1 MKLHFSITA
10 AEELRERRGGRYV
23 LYSVCLE
30 GFLLGK
36 ARYSQLRRWDAQLRQ
51 LFGSAVP
58 AFPPKFY
65 LAMTKSMADERRSQ
79 LEQYLQNVTSD
90 SNITH
95 SDAFISFF
103 RKLQQDTFKI
113 QTQRAFLDVYLADGS
128 DIRLDI
134 QTSDTAERILEMG
147 FPSYARRGGAA
158 DALHILCICTC
169 VCMSKTEISSS
180 VASISINNNNKA
192 YTCQMDTLLCRG
204 NLKFPLIIRKT
215 VCCVPVVP
223 LPSESVEVTLC
234 RMGLSRE
241 LIKYFSFFF
250 FQDHDDGALSVVKKV
265 AEFELPYVSLQSM
278 KELCCKL
285 GIRKWYMDP
294 SLDTLLMGCRASLNL
309 LYMQA
314 IQEVKRN
321 WLKPTERQMQELEF
335 LQKNA
340 NKAKFLELIRE
351 MQFYGYIRLDPCI
364 CDYPEEGCSADIYV
378 GNNEINCCV
387 KLPTNQIKEV
397 SFKINRLR
405 SWQVAFLGA
414 TKDDEDDTLEL
425 RFEYNDSGTWQWIVL
440 YTKQA
445 FLLSSCL
452 KKMISEQ
459 MMKAA
464 KEGKE
469 MEIKMPESMTNSK
482 KSSIQQKQ
490 VVHSG
495 FISRKRFLVRP
506 NEDDCVFE
514 KIREED
520 L

>member
-65 LAMTKSMADERRSQ
+65 LAMTKSMADERQSQ
-79 LEQYLQNVTSD
+79 LEQYLQNVTLD
-90 SNITH
+90 SNITN
-95 SDAFISFF
+95 SDVFRGFF
-103 RKLQQDTFKI
+103 RKLQQGQVCIRISSLNTVFSCLTDCTVSSFCFYDTFKI

-128 DIRLDI
+128 NIRLDI
-134 QTSDTAERILEMG
+134 QTSDTAERILE
-147 FPSYARRGGAA
+147 
-158 DALHILCICTC
+158 
-169 VCMSKTEISSS
+169 
-180 VASISINNNNKA
+180 
-192 YTCQMDTLLCRG
+192 
-204 NLKFPLIIRKT
+204 
-215 VCCVPVVP
+215 
-223 LPSESVEVTLC
+223 VTLC
-234 RMGLSRE
+234 KMGLSRE
-241 LIKYFSFFF
+241 LIKYFSLFF
-250 FQDHDDGALSVVKKV
+250 FQDHDNGVLSVVKKV
-265 AEFELPYVSLQSM
+265 AEFELPYVSLQTM
-278 KELCCKL
+278 KELHCKL

-294 SLDTLLMGCRASLNL
+294 SLDTLLMDCRASLNL

-314 IQEVKRN
+314 IQEVKKN
-321 WLKPTERQMQELEF
+321 WVKPTEMQMQELEF
-335 LQKNA
+335 LQNNA
-340 NKAKFLELIRE
+340 NKAKFLELIRAVR
-351 MQFYGYIRLDPCI
+351 FYGYVRLDPCI

-378 GNNEINCCV
+378 GNNEINCCIT
-387 KLPTNQIKEV
+387 LPTNQTKEV
-397 SFKINRLR
+397 SFKISRLR
-405 SWQVAFLGA
+405 SWQVTFLGA
-414 TKDDEDDTLEL
+414 IKDGEDDTLEL
-425 RFEYNDSGTWQWIVL
+425 RFEYNDSGTWQWIIL

-459 MMKAA
+459 MMKEA
-464 KEGKE
+464 KEGQE
-469 MEIKMPESMTNSK
+469 T
-482 KSSIQQKQ
+482 

-506 NEDDCVFE
+506 NEDNRVFE

>member
-1 MKLHFSITA
+1 MKLHFSITT

-58 AFPPKFY
+58 AFPPKYY
-65 LAMTKSMADERRSQ
+65 LAMTKSMADERQSQ
-79 LEQYLQNVTSD
+79 LEQYLQNVTLD
-90 SNITH
+90 SNITN
-95 SDAFISFF
+95 SDVFIAFF
-103 RKLQQDTFKI
+103 RKLQQ
-113 QTQRAFLDVYLADGS
+113 
-128 DIRLDI
+128 
-134 QTSDTAERILEMG
+134 
-147 FPSYARRGGAA
+147 
-158 DALHILCICTC
+158 
-169 VCMSKTEISSS
+169 
-180 VASISINNNNKA
+180 
-192 YTCQMDTLLCRG
+192 
-204 NLKFPLIIRKT
+204 
-215 VCCVPVVP
+215 
-223 LPSESVEVTLC
+223 VTLC
-234 RMGLSRE
+234 KMGLSRE
-241 LIKYFSFFF
+241 LTKYFSLFF
-250 FQDHDDGALSVVKKV
+250 FQDHDDGVLSVVKKV

-278 KELCCKL
+278 KVLHCKL

-294 SLDTLLMGCRASLNL
+294 SLDTLLMDCRASLNL

-314 IQEVKRN
+314 IQEVERN
-321 WLKPTERQMQELEF
+321 WVKPTEGQMQELEL

-340 NKAKFLELIRE
+340 HKVKVSLAFTANHSSSIFLLQFLELIRE
-351 MQFYGYIRLDPCI
+351 MQFYGYVRLDPCM
-364 CDYPEEGCSADIYV
+364 CDYPEEGCTADVYV
-378 GNNEINCCV
+378 GNNEINCCI

-405 SWQVAFLGA
+405 SWQVTFLGA
-414 TKDDEDDTLEL
+414 TKGGEEDTLEF
-425 RFEYNDSGTWQWIVL
+425 RFEYNDSGTWQWIIL

-452 KKMISEQ
+452 KKMISEH
-459 MMKAA
+459 MTKAA
-464 KEGKE
+464 REGQE
-469 MEIKMPESMTNSK
+469 M
-482 KSSIQQKQ
+482 

-506 NEDDCVFE
+506 NEDDRVFE

>member
-79 LEQYLQNVTSD
+79 LEQYLQNVTLD
-90 SNITH
+90 SNITN
-95 SDAFISFF
+95 SDVFIGFF

-128 DIRLDI
+128 NIRLDI
-134 QTSDTAERILEMG
+134 QTSDTAERILE
-147 FPSYARRGGAA
+147 
-158 DALHILCICTC
+158 
-169 VCMSKTEISSS
+169 
-180 VASISINNNNKA
+180 
-192 YTCQMDTLLCRG
+192 
-204 NLKFPLIIRKT
+204 
-215 VCCVPVVP
+215 
-223 LPSESVEVTLC
+223 VTLC
-234 RMGLSRE
+234 KMGLSRE
-241 LIKYFSFFF
+241 LIKYFSLFF

-278 KELCCKL
+278 KELHCKL

-294 SLDTLLMGCRASLNL
+294 SLDTLLMDCRASLNL

-314 IQEVKRN
+314 VQEVKRN
-321 WLKPTERQMQELEF
+321 WVKPTEGQMQELEF

-351 MQFYGYIRLDPCI
+351 MQFYGYMRLDPCI

-378 GNNEINCCV
+378 GNNEINCCI
-387 KLPTNQIKEV
+387 KLSTNQTKEV
-397 SFKINRLR
+397 SFKINRLK
-405 SWQVAFLGA
+405 SWQVTFLGA
-414 TKDDEDDTLEL
+414 TKDSEEDTLEL
-425 RFEYNDSGTWQWIVL
+425 RFEYNDSGIWQWIIL
-440 YTKQA
+440 YTKQKCEEELKA
-445 FLLSSCL
+445 KKVLLYGRNKGL
-452 KKMISEQ
+452 IQELTAEK
-459 MMKAA
+459 
-464 KEGKE
+464 GK
-469 MEIKMPESMTNSK
+469 TA
-482 KSSIQQKQ
+482 
-490 VVHSG
+490 
-495 FISRKRFLVRP
+495 
-506 NEDDCVFE
+506 
-514 KIREED
+514 
-520 L
+520 

>member
-36 ARYSQLRRWDAQLRQ
+36 ARYSQLRRWDAQLRH

-79 LEQYLQNVTSD
+79 LEQYLQNVTLD
-90 SNITH
+90 SNITN
-95 SDAFISFF
+95 SDVFIGFF
-103 RKLQQDTFKI
+103 RKLQQAWSLDSSCLCLTTARCRMSLFFPYLLSSCCGSYEDSSVLEQDTFEI
-113 QTQRAFLDVYLADGS
+113 QTQGAFLDVYLADGS
-128 DIRLDI
+128 NIRLDI
-134 QTSDTAERILEMG
+134 QTSDTAQRILE
-147 FPSYARRGGAA
+147 
-158 DALHILCICTC
+158 
-169 VCMSKTEISSS
+169 
-180 VASISINNNNKA
+180 
-192 YTCQMDTLLCRG
+192 
-204 NLKFPLIIRKT
+204 
-215 VCCVPVVP
+215 
-223 LPSESVEVTLC
+223 VTFC
-234 RMGLSRE
+234 KMGLSRE
-241 LIKYFSFFF
+241 LIKYFSLFF
-250 FQDHDDGALSVVKKV
+250 FQDRDDGALSVVKKV

-278 KELCCKL
+278 KELHCKL

-294 SLDTLLMGCRASLNL
+294 SLDTRLMDCRASLNL

-321 WLKPTERQMQELEF
+321 WVKPTEGQMQELEF
-335 LQKNA
+335 LQKNE
-340 NKAKFLELIRE
+340 NKAK
-351 MQFYGYIRLDPCI
+351 
-364 CDYPEEGCSADIYV
+364 
-378 GNNEINCCV
+378 
-387 KLPTNQIKEV
+387 
-397 SFKINRLR
+397 
-405 SWQVAFLGA
+405 GA
-414 TKDDEDDTLEL
+414 TKDGEEDTLEL
-425 RFEYNDSGTWQWIVL
+425 RFEYNDSGTWQWITL

-452 KKMISEQ
+452 KKIISEQ

-464 KEGKE
+464 KGGQK
-469 MEIKMPESMTNSK
+469 MEIKMPESTKNSK
-482 KSSIQQKQ
+482 KSSIQEKQ

-506 NEDDCVFE
+506 NEDNCVFE

>member
-79 LEQYLQNVTSD
+79 LEQYLQNVTLD
-90 SNITH
+90 SNITN
-95 SDAFISFF
+95 SDVFIGFF
-103 RKLQQDTFKI
+103 RKLQQ
-113 QTQRAFLDVYLADGS
+113 
-128 DIRLDI
+128 
-134 QTSDTAERILEMG
+134 
-147 FPSYARRGGAA
+147 
-158 DALHILCICTC
+158 
-169 VCMSKTEISSS
+169 
-180 VASISINNNNKA
+180 
-192 YTCQMDTLLCRG
+192 
-204 NLKFPLIIRKT
+204 
-215 VCCVPVVP
+215 
-223 LPSESVEVTLC
+223 VTLC
-234 RMGLSRE
+234 KMGLSRE
-241 LIKYFSFFF
+241 LIKYFSLFF

-278 KELCCKL
+278 KELHCKL

-294 SLDTLLMGCRASLNL
+294 SLDTLLMDCRASLNL

-314 IQEVKRN
+314 VQEVKRN
-321 WLKPTERQMQELEF
+321 WVKPTEGQMQELEF

-351 MQFYGYIRLDPCI
+351 MQFYGYMRLDPCI

-378 GNNEINCCV
+378 GNNEINCCI
-387 KLPTNQIKEV
+387 KLSTNQTKEV
-397 SFKINRLR
+397 SFKINRLK
-405 SWQVAFLGA
+405 SWQVTFLGA
-414 TKDDEDDTLEL
+414 TKDSEEDTLEL
-425 RFEYNDSGTWQWIVL
+425 RFEYNDSGIWQWIIL

-464 KEGKE
+464 KEGQE
-469 MEIKMPESMTNSK
+469 MEIKMPESMKNSK
-482 KSSIQQKQ
+482 KPSIQQKQ

>member
-1 MKLHFSITA
+1 MKLHFSISAT
-10 AEELRERRGGRYV
+10 EELRERRGGRYV

-65 LAMTKSMADERRSQ
+65 LAMTKSMADERRTQ
-79 LEQYLQNVTSD
+79 LEQYLQNVTLH
-90 SNITH
+90 SNITK
-95 SDAFISFF
+95 SDVFIGFF

-128 DIRLDI
+128 NVRLDI
-134 QTSDTAERILEMG
+134 QTSDTAERILE
-147 FPSYARRGGAA
+147 
-158 DALHILCICTC
+158 
-169 VCMSKTEISSS
+169 
-180 VASISINNNNKA
+180 
-192 YTCQMDTLLCRG
+192 
-204 NLKFPLIIRKT
+204 
-215 VCCVPVVP
+215 
-223 LPSESVEVTLC
+223 VTSC
-234 RMGLSRE
+234 EMGLSRE
-241 LIKYFSFFF
+241 LIKYFSLFF

-265 AEFELPYVSLQSM
+265 ADFELPYVSLQSM
-278 KELCCKL
+278 KELHCKL

-294 SLDTLLMGCRASLNL
+294 SLDTLLMDCRTSLNL

-321 WLKPTERQMQELEF
+321 WVKPTEGQMQELKF

-340 NKAKFLELIRE
+340 NKAK
-351 MQFYGYIRLDPCI
+351 
-364 CDYPEEGCSADIYV
+364 
-378 GNNEINCCV
+378 
-387 KLPTNQIKEV
+387 
-397 SFKINRLR
+397 
-405 SWQVAFLGA
+405 GA
-414 TKDDEDDTLEL
+414 TKDGEEDTLEF
-425 RFEYNDSGTWQWIVL
+425 RFEYNDSGTWQWIIL
-440 YTKQA
+440 HTKQA

-452 KKMISEQ
+452 KKIILEQ

-464 KEGKE
+464 KEGQE
-469 MEIKMPESMTNSK
+469 MEIKMPESMKNSK

-495 FISRKRFLVRP
+495 FVSRKRFLLRP
-506 NEDDCVFE
+506 NEDNSVFE

>member
-36 ARYSQLRRWDAQLRQ
+36 ARYSQLRRWDAQLRR
-51 LFGSAVP
+51 LFGSTVP

-79 LEQYLQNVTSD
+79 LEQYLQNVTLD
-90 SNITH
+90 SNITN
-95 SDAFISFF
+95 SDVFIGFF

-113 QTQRAFLDVYLADGS
+113 ETQRASLDVYLADGS
-128 DIRLDI
+128 NITLDI
-134 QTSDTAERILEMG
+134 QTSDTAERILE
-147 FPSYARRGGAA
+147 
-158 DALHILCICTC
+158 
-169 VCMSKTEISSS
+169 
-180 VASISINNNNKA
+180 VASYK
-192 YTCQMDTLLCRG
+192 
-204 NLKFPLIIRKT
+204 
-215 VCCVPVVP
+215 
-223 LPSESVEVTLC
+223 
-234 RMGLSRE
+234 MGLSRE
-241 LIKYFSFFF
+241 LIGYFTLFFI
-250 FQDHDDGALSVVKKV
+250 QDHSDGALSVVKKV

-278 KELCCKL
+278 KQLHCKL

-294 SLDTLLMGCRASLNL
+294 SLDALLMDCRASMNL

-314 IQEVKRN
+314 IQEIERN
-321 WLKPTERQMQELEF
+321 WIKPTEREIQELEF
-335 LQKNA
+335 LQKTA
-340 NKAKFLELIRE
+340 NKVKFLELVRE

-364 CDYPEEGCSADIYV
+364 CDYPEVGCSADIYV
-378 GNNEINCCV
+378 GNNEINCCI
-387 KLPTNQIKEV
+387 KLPTKQTKEV

-405 SWQVAFLGA
+405 RWQVTFLGPE
-414 TKDDEDDTLEL
+414 KDGEEETLEL
-425 RFEYNDSGTWQWIVL
+425 RFEYRDSDKWQWIIF

-459 MMKAA
+459 MMKAS
-464 KEGKE
+464 KEDQE
-469 MEIKMPESMTNSK
+469 MEIKMPESTKISK
-482 KSSIQQKQ
+482 KPSIQQKQ
-490 VVHSG
+490 VVHSS
-495 FISRKRFLVRP
+495 FIARRRFLIQP
-506 NEDDCVFE
+506 DEEDYVFE

>member
-1 MKLHFSITA
+1 
-10 AEELRERRGGRYV
+10 
-23 LYSVCLE
+23 
-30 GFLLGK
+30 
-36 ARYSQLRRWDAQLRQ
+36 QLRQ

-58 AFPPKFY
+58 SFPPKFY

-79 LEQYLQNVTSD
+79 LEQYLQNVTLN
-90 SNITH
+90 SNITN
-95 SDAFISFF
+95 SDVFTGFF

-128 DIRLDI
+128 NIRLDI
-134 QTSDTAERILEMG
+134 QTSDTAERILEVM
-147 FPSYARRGGAA
+147 
-158 DALHILCICTC
+158 
-169 VCMSKTEISSS
+169 E
-180 VASISINNNNKA
+180 
-192 YTCQMDTLLCRG
+192 
-204 NLKFPLIIRKT
+204 
-215 VCCVPVVP
+215 
-223 LPSESVEVTLC
+223 
-234 RMGLSRE
+234 MGLSRE
-241 LIKYFSFFF
+241 LIKYFSLFF
-250 FQDHDDGALSVVKKV
+250 FQDHDDGVLSVVKKL

-278 KELCCKL
+278 KELDCKL

-294 SLDTLLMGCRASLNL
+294 SLDTLLMDCRASLNL

-321 WLKPTERQMQELEF
+321 WVKPTEGQMQELEF

-340 NKAKFLELIRE
+340 NKTKFLELMRE
-351 MQFYGYIRLDPCI
+351 VQFYGYVRLDPCI

-378 GNNEINCCV
+378 GNNEINCCI

-405 SWQVAFLGA
+405 RWQVAFLGA
-414 TKDDEDDTLEL
+414 TKGGEDDTLEL
-425 RFEYNDSGTWQWIVL
+425 RFEYNDSGTWQWIIL

-452 KKMISEQ
+452 KKMILEQ
-459 MMKAA
+459 MKAA
-464 KEGKE
+464 KEGQE
-469 MEIKMPESMTNSK
+469 MEIKMPESTKNSK

-490 VVHSG
+490 VSIHSD
-495 FISRKRFLVRP
+495 FISRKSFLVRP
-506 NEDDCVFE
+506 NEDNCVFE

>member
-65 LAMTKSMADERRSQ
+65 LAMTKSMADERQSQ
-79 LEQYLQNVTSD
+79 LEQYLQNVTLD
-90 SNITH
+90 SNITN
-95 SDAFISFF
+95 SDVFRGFF
-103 RKLQQDTFKI
+103 RKLQQGQVCIRISSLNTVFSCLTDCTVSSFCFYDTFKI

-128 DIRLDI
+128 NIRLDI
-134 QTSDTAERILEMG
+134 QTSDTAERILE
-147 FPSYARRGGAA
+147 
-158 DALHILCICTC
+158 
-169 VCMSKTEISSS
+169 
-180 VASISINNNNKA
+180 
-192 YTCQMDTLLCRG
+192 
-204 NLKFPLIIRKT
+204 
-215 VCCVPVVP
+215 
-223 LPSESVEVTLC
+223 VTLC
-234 RMGLSRE
+234 KMGLSRE
-241 LIKYFSFFF
+241 LIKYFSLFF
-250 FQDHDDGALSVVKKV
+250 FQDHDNGVLSVVKKV
-265 AEFELPYVSLQSM
+265 AEFELPYVSLQTM
-278 KELCCKL
+278 KELHCKL

-294 SLDTLLMGCRASLNL
+294 SLDTLLMDCRASLNL
-309 LYMQA
+309 LYMQ
-314 IQEVKRN
+314 
-321 WLKPTERQMQELEF
+321 
-335 LQKNA
+335 
-340 NKAKFLELIRE
+340 FLELIRAVR
-351 MQFYGYIRLDPCI
+351 FYGYVRLDPCI

-378 GNNEINCCV
+378 GNNEINCCIT
-387 KLPTNQIKEV
+387 LPTNQTKEV
-397 SFKINRLR
+397 SFKISRLR
-405 SWQVAFLGA
+405 SWQVTFLGA
-414 TKDDEDDTLEL
+414 IKDGEDDTLEL
-425 RFEYNDSGTWQWIVL
+425 RFEYNDSGTWQWIIL

-459 MMKAA
+459 MMKEA
-464 KEGKE
+464 KEGQE
-469 MEIKMPESMTNSK
+469 T
-482 KSSIQQKQ
+482 

-506 NEDDCVFE
+506 NEDNRVFE

>member
-1 MKLHFSITA
+1 MKLHFSITT

-58 AFPPKFY
+58 AFPPKYY
-65 LAMTKSMADERRSQ
+65 LAMTKSMADERQSQ
-79 LEQYLQNVTSD
+79 LEQYLQNVTLD
-90 SNITH
+90 SNITN
-95 SDAFISFF
+95 SDVFIAFF

-128 DIRLDI
+128 NIKLDI
-134 QTSDTAERILEMG
+134 QTSDTAEQIL
-147 FPSYARRGGAA
+147 
-158 DALHILCICTC
+158 
-169 VCMSKTEISSS
+169 
-180 VASISINNNNKA
+180 
-192 YTCQMDTLLCRG
+192 
-204 NLKFPLIIRKT
+204 
-215 VCCVPVVP
+215 
-223 LPSESVEVTLC
+223 EVTLC
-234 RMGLSRE
+234 KMGLSRE
-241 LIKYFSFFF
+241 LTKYFSLFF
-250 FQDHDDGALSVVKKV
+250 FQDHDDGVLSVVKKV

-278 KELCCKL
+278 KVLHCKL

-294 SLDTLLMGCRASLNL
+294 SLDTLLMDCRASLNL

-314 IQEVKRN
+314 IQEVERN
-321 WLKPTERQMQELEF
+321 WVKPTEGQMQELEL

-340 NKAKFLELIRE
+340 HKVKVSLAFTANHSSSIFLLQFLELIRE
-351 MQFYGYIRLDPCI
+351 MQFYGYVRLDPCM
-364 CDYPEEGCSADIYV
+364 CDYPEEGCTADVYV
-378 GNNEINCCV
+378 GNNEINCCI

-405 SWQVAFLGA
+405 SWQVTFLGA
-414 TKDDEDDTLEL
+414 TKGGEEDTLEF
-425 RFEYNDSGTWQWIVL
+425 RFEYNDSGTWQWIIL

-452 KKMISEQ
+452 KKMISEH
-459 MMKAA
+459 MTKAA
-464 KEGKE
+464 REGQE
-469 MEIKMPESMTNSK
+469 M
-482 KSSIQQKQ
+482 

-506 NEDDCVFE
+506 NEDDRVFE